1 MAFSI
6 TKPFVILC
14 EGPADQ
20 IFFERL
26 LNKQKIKGFDVPPHT
41 HFGNKYHGWSGLGF
55 MLRSL
60 AGDPAS
66 YSKLSG
72 VLIIADN
79 ATVTT
84 FKDVCEKIAID
95 GPFVAPDRFIPPSK
109 PNEVVK
115 QPDGH
120 PCLCIMLV
128 PIGTLG
134 ALESICADS
143 ITKRKPWLA
152 TCVNEY
158 LSCEKIMAL
167 NWRPEKRDKARLQ
180 CLIAA
185 LNEDD
190 PNKGL
195 AHLLHREPP
204 LIPFTSQVFSPIV
217 KEIRRFRNE
226 AGRQ

>member
-26 LNKQKIKGFDVPPHT
+26 LSKHKINNFDVPPHT
-41 HFGNKYHGWSGLGF
+41 HYGKYYGWQSLGF

-60 AGDPAS
+60 AGDAAT
-66 YSKLSG
+66 YSRLTG

-79 ATVTT
+79 ATNST
-84 FKDVCEKIAID
+84 FKDICEKIAND
-95 GPFVAPDRFIPPSK
+95 GPFVAPDRFVPPSK
-109 PNEVVK
+109 PNELVK
-115 QPDGH
+115 QPQGH
-120 PCLCIMLV
+120 PCLSIMLV
-128 PIGTLG
+128 PIGVLG
-134 ALESICADS
+134 ALESICADA

-152 TCVNEY
+152 ACVNAY
-158 LSCEKIMAL
+158 LSCGKIAAL

-195 AHLLHREPP
+195 THLSVSYTHLDVYKRQAHVQISVSYRV
-204 LIPFTSQVFSPIV
+204 S
-217 KEIRRFRNE
+217 
-226 AGRQ
+226 